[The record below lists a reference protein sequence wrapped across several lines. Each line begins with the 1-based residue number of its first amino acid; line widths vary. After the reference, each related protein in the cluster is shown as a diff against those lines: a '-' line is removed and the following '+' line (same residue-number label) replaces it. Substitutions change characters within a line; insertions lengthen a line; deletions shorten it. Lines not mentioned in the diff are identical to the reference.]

1 MSAKLPRAFGRLWA
15 ASAVST
21 VGDGVIFAA
30 APLLAVGISGDPVMI
45 SLVTFAVMLPW
56 PLCGLFCGALVDR
69 WDRRRT
75 MWIADLARAV
85 VLGFAVV
92 AGVSGVL
99 GIPALMVVA
108 FLLGLAQVFFDTA
121 AQAYLP
127 MLLGR
132 DQPSLRRANSWLRGA
147 QTVGEGFLGPPVG
160 SALFALGRMVPFAA
174 DAVSFVLS
182 AVLIRTLPPA
192 PPADEAR
199 SPLWTAAREG
209 ARYLVRDRLLLG
221 LALRPAVGNL
231 AFAAVS
237 AVMVLYARDA
247 LHLSAA
253 GYGVL
258 LATEAVGGLLGAIL
272 AGPLERLLGTGG
284 ALTATAAIEAAAVL
298 GMGLA
303 PTALVA
309 GAAYA
314 VCGCGMAATMVLGP
328 SVRQAIVP
336 ERLLGRVV
344 AASRLVAVS
353 AGPVGAL
360 LGGWLAGA
368 AGVRAPYVAG
378 AAVLA
383 TMTIV
388 TASMTSNRKVEAA
401 LAAASAAGAP
411 VGLSPGR

>member
-1 MSAKLPRAFGRLWA
+1 MSVKLPRAFSRLWA

-21 VGDGVIFAA
+21 VGDGVLFAA
-30 APLLAVGISGDPVMI
+30 APLLAVGISGDPMVV

-75 MWIADLARAV
+75 MWIADLARAAL
-85 VLGFAVV
+85 LGIAVV

-99 GIPALMVVA
+99 GIPVLMVLA
-108 FLLGLAQVFFDTA
+108 FLLGLGQVFFDTA

-127 MLLGR
+127 TLLGR
-132 DQPSLRRANSWLRGA
+132 DQPSLRRANAWLRGA
-147 QTVGEGFLGPPVG
+147 QTAGEGFVGPPAG
-160 SALFALGRMVPFAA
+160 SALFALGRMVPFAV

-182 AVLIRTLPPA
+182 AVLIRTLPA
-192 PPADEAR
+192 APADDETR
-199 SPLWTAAREG
+199 RPLWTAAREG
-209 ARYLVRDRLLLG
+209 ARYLVRDRILLG
-221 LALRPAVGNL
+221 LALRPAVGNF
-231 AFAAVS
+231 AFAGAG

-247 LHLSAA
+247 LQLDAT

-258 LATEAVGGLLGAIL
+258 LTTEAVGGLLGAFL

-284 ALTATAAIEAAAVL
+284 ALTATAAIEASAVL

-303 PTALVA
+303 PNAVLA
-309 GAAYA
+309 GVAYA

-336 ERLLGRVV
+336 ERLMGRV
-344 AASRLVAVS
+344 AAATRLVAVS

-360 LGGWLAGA
+360 FGGWLASN

-388 TASMTSNRKVEAA
+388 TASMTSNRRIEAA
-401 LAAASAAGAP
+401 LAAARSAEAP
-411 VGLSPGR
+411 VG